1 MAGLFSV
8 LRRFE
13 MQGKLIAVQ
22 RLALP
27 PALTDRLNDAA
38 ILPWLI
44 TGLRWAFLTV
54 LALLALLALLARQ
67 RSARGRPIAPWL
79 SFGIPLLFGLV
90 WLHQGWWQLAGFT
103 QPQFMRFL
111 RRYDRRPDAAE
122 VRPIR
127 GRILDA
133 RGEPLAFDDPAV
145 PGQRRYPLG
154 AAVAH
159 PVGFLHPRF
168 GSFGLESVADAWLS
182 GYALATPEERRRFG
196 QNLIGLDRVRGNDLR
211 LTIVANLQRAVADL
225 LIGQRGAIVVL
236 RPADGAVLALVSAP
250 AFDPE
255 DPSAAL
261 AADPEE
267 APMVNRALLGLYPPG
282 STFKIATAGLALE
295 NGFRGS
301 LDCPG
306 EGFVPQAGTRPI
318 RDHEFYAALREGR
331 VWAGHGRLDLREA
344 FVKSSNVFFA
354 QVGTR
359 IPPAQFADL
368 GRRLRLE
375 EAWVVF
381 EGPDGRI
388 ATRAV
393 QGLGGGEWGP
403 GRRAQVAIGQGSLL
417 VTPLHMAV
425 LAGAVANEGLA
436 WQPRLWADAEPVGL
450 GRFFKRDTA
459 RILRT
464 LMLDVVRRGT
474 GRRAAVEGI
483 EVAGK
488 TGTAQNPRGADH
500 AWFAGFAPFERPTI
514 AFAVLVEHG
523 GSGGVA
529 AAPLAARLVRAAA
542 EQGLLDGPERRT
554 GP

>member
-1 MAGLFSV
+1 M
-8 LRRFE
+8 
-13 MQGKLIAVQ
+13 IDVQ

-27 PALTDRLNDAA
+27 PELTDRLNDAA
-38 ILPWLI
+38 VLPWLL

-54 LALLALLALLARQ
+54 LALLALAALMARR
-67 RSARGRPIAPWL
+67 RSPASRQIAPWL
-79 SFGIPLLFGLV
+79 SAGLPILFGLV

-103 QPQFMRFL
+103 RPQFMRFL
-111 RRYDRRPDAAE
+111 RRFDRRPDAAE

-133 RGEPLAFDDPAV
+133 RGEVLAFDDPAA

-154 AAVAH
+154 AAAAH
-159 PVGFLHPRF
+159 PVGFLHARF
-168 GSFGLESVADAWLS
+168 GAFGLESVSDAWLS
-182 GYALATPEERRRFG
+182 GYALATPEELRRFG

-211 LTIVANLQRAVADL
+211 LTLVAGLQRTAANLLSGR
-225 LIGQRGAIVVL
+225 RGAIVVL
-236 RPADGAVLALVSAP
+236 RPGDGAVLALVSVP

-261 AADPEE
+261 AADPDE
-267 APMVNRALLGLYPPG
+267 APMINRALLGLYPPG
-282 STFKIATAGLALE
+282 STFKIATAALALE

-306 EGFVPQAGTRPI
+306 EGFVPQAGARPI
-318 RDHEFYAALREGR
+318 RDHEYYAALREGR
-331 VWAGHGRLDLREA
+331 VWPGHGRLDLRDA

-354 QVGTR
+354 QVGAR
-359 IPPAQFADL
+359 MPSAQFADL

-375 EAWVVF
+375 DSLVVF
-381 EGPDGRI
+381 EGSDGRM
-388 ATRAV
+388 ASRPG
-393 QGLGGGEWGP
+393 QGFGGGEWGP
-403 GRRAQVAIGQGSLL
+403 GRRAQLAIGQGSLL

-425 LAGAVANEGLA
+425 LAAAVANEGLA
-436 WQPRLWADAEPVGL
+436 WQPRLAADAEPVGW

-483 EVAGK
+483 EIAGK
-488 TGTAQNPRGADH
+488 TGTAQNPRGDDH
-500 AWFAGFAPFERPTI
+500 AWFAGFAPFDRPKI
-514 AFAVLVEHG
+514 AFAILVEHG
-523 GSGGVA
+523 GSGGA
-529 AAPLAARLVRAAA
+529 TAAPLAARLVQAAA
-542 EQGLLDGPERRT
+542 EQGLLDGDGRRA
-554 GP
+554 GK